1 VGDESA
7 EATQPDDSLPPRKIE
22 IDLNLHIHWPDGPLQ
37 VQFVPYPR
45 SAVALTMKVSEV
57 PKMST
62 TFTVDTTDG
71 VATLSFVD
79 DHGDPT
85 AGPNDSID
93 GTPVVPVVSS
103 DTTSVLTAAPATAGA
118 TPGSFVSDLVMV
130 AEGTANLSVAPL
142 TNSDGSP
149 VVDSAGN
156 PFGEPAPVEVT
167 VTAGD
172 AADLTMAVT
181 G

>member
-1 VGDESA
+1 MGEIKVPISV
-7 EATQPDDSLPPRKIE
+7 PLV
-22 IDLNLHIHWPDGPLQ
+22 IDLHLHVHWPAEPLQ

-45 SAVALTMKVSEV
+45 SAVALTMQVSKE

-85 AGPNDSID
+85 AGPNDSVE
-93 GTPVVPVVSS
+93 GTPIVPVVTS
-103 DTTSVLTAAPATAGA
+103 DTTSVLTAAPCTPGA
-118 TPGSFVSDLVMV
+118 TQGSFVSALTEV
-130 AEGTANLSVAPL
+130 AEGVANLSVAPL
-142 TNSDGSP
+142 IDSSGNP
-149 VVDSAGN
+149 VLDSAGN